1 MSKVENL
8 EFDPAYWRL
17 QIGIRVENLE
27 EHPLVLF
34 PQQVP
39 VHPNPAPIQNLAP
52 AFVPSVSAQ
61 NPASHFDQNSIPV
74 PVLQIAPP
82 LVPSSVAFFN
92 GPRNG
97 PLLDTLSLQDPNS
110 LRGSAQTST
119 SSVKPPESDIS
130 VRSNSSRDQAQ
141 LERLQNLIL
150 PELIPKQEECSEL
163 SSHPSRDQEQL
174 DRLKH
179 LILPEI
185 LPEEI
190 TSRDPLENYRHFDL

>member
-17 QIGIRVENLE
+17 QIGIRVEDLE
-27 EHPLVLF
+27 KHPLVIF

-39 VHPNPAPIQNLAP
+39 VNPNPAPIQILAP
-52 AFVPSVSAQ
+52 AFVPSVPAQ
-61 NPASHFDQNSIPV
+61 NPVSYFDQHSIQV

-92 GPRNG
+92 GPRND

-110 LRGSAQTST
+110 LRGSANTSI
-119 SSVKPPESDIS
+119 SSVKPPASLHS
-130 VRSNSSRDQAQ
+130 VNSNSDQTQ

-174 DRLKH
+174 DRLEH

-190 TSRDPLENYRHFDL
+190 TSRDPLETYRHFDL